1 MLVTWDARP
10 ISFACINWW
19 ARVSA
24 RDWIAITKISK
35 SYHIFK
41 SFSVSD
47 CKLLLKKLQT
57 HANNHWAAWPQC
69 KHRKFNTRNWLSVM
83 IDSTTLLTSC
93 KINFLSCYGPAAFR
107 PKENWKKS
115 TWNNNLHKQDLFF
128 YHYYLFYG
136 PHAAV
141 LIILKKHLPRSV
153 LQS

>member
-24 RDWIAITKISK
+24 WEWIAITKISK

-41 SFSVSD
+41 SFSASD

-57 HANNHWAAWPQC
+57 HANNHKAAHAQC
-69 KHRKFNTRNWLSVM
+69 KHRTINTGNWLSVM
-83 IDSTTLLTSC
+83 IDSTTLLISC

-107 PKENWKKS
+107 PKKTEKNPPE
-115 TWNNNLHKQDLFF
+115 TTIYINNIYF
-128 YHYYLFYG
+128 YYYYLFYG
-136 PHAAV
+136 PHAPV
-141 LIILKKHLPRSV
+141 LII
-153 LQS
+153 